1 MEEERMIRIEE
12 LKSRIAR
19 DDYVVDPQAIA
30 AAIVE
35 RMLVRARGD
44 IPPAAR
50 PARPRSEPRASLP
63 LPGRSS

>member
-1 MEEERMIRIEE
+1 MIRIEQ
-12 LKSRIAR
+12 LKSLIAR
-19 DDYVVDPQAIA
+19 DDYVVDPDAIA

-50 PARPRSEPRASLP
+50 STRPRSGPQAGLP
-63 LPGRSS
+63 LPGRSR